1 MGEAR
6 LRNRARSVF
15 FLIHWWPRRGGPDR
29 PGHRHHCHSQSPHPH
44 HRQPTRPR
52 PQQRRLRRNRRMRTT
67 GKTPE
72 RTTEDLYA
80 AGRADG
86 TRPVRH
92 DRDFD
97 VDSDTDIVGGGP
109 APTSPNDKIK
119 GVSNFASTEDVSR
132 EVRGWAHRLPAGSE
146 LPEGVRVHAD
156 GEDVDGYA
164 ARGHRTIYPNS
175 GDDVG

>member
-1 MGEAR
+1 
-6 LRNRARSVF
+6 
-15 FLIHWWPRRGGPDR
+15 
-29 PGHRHHCHSQSPHPH
+29 
-44 HRQPTRPR
+44 
-52 PQQRRLRRNRRMRTT
+52 MRTT

-97 VDSDTDIVGGGP
+97 VDSDTVIVGGGP

-119 GVSNFASTEDVSR
+119 GVSNFASNEDVSR

-164 ARGHRTIYPNS
+164 VRGHRTIYPTRELTLDEFRRKLES
-175 GDDVG
+175 LDWQKDVKIKKQS